1 MFRRR
6 IAPMN
11 KDFLDRL
18 AASGKTLSIQ
28 YEWHSLQLSI
38 PNQVDNFGIEFF
50 GFSMS
55 YWVTVIY

>member
-1 MFRRR
+1 
-6 IAPMN
+6 MN